1 MFSMEF
7 EYFRTLLIKHT
18 SLYPLFLRN
27 ICETADVNIP
37 NFLAVLDRDM
47 PYSLTSFNSISL
59 LILARANMPIFVPA
73 FISLFFLQQSKLQP
87 LLNVDFSF
95 IQYCIHYQQRLFLKC
110 ASKWDDSVRSQ
121 AVLAGSLIEQKT
133 GLEIFSFLE
142 TRNPIKIGFEAPA
155 WI

>member
-1 MFSMEF
+1 
-7 EYFRTLLIKHT
+7 
-18 SLYPLFLRN
+18 
-27 ICETADVNIP
+27 
-37 NFLAVLDRDM
+37 
-47 PYSLTSFNSISL
+47 
-59 LILARANMPIFVPA
+59 MPIFVPA